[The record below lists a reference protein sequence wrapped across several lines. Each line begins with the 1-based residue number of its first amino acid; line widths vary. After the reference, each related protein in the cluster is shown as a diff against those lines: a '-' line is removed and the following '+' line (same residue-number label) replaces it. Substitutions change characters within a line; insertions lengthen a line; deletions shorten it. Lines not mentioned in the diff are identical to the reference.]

1 MTQLL
6 RSEEAAFKL
15 WLQQYARLE
24 PHEDLVDFL
33 HALLGFCEEDQEQS
47 DDEMMPVANSDK
59 PMRKKS
65 LFSMPEG
72 VNGVIIGSIFK
83 ILLTRVAEM
92 NFLELKN
99 LVSCLTKSDLS
110 HQVKLI
116 LRSDHFK

>member
-1 MTQLL
+1 M
-6 RSEEAAFKL
+6 
-15 WLQQYARLE
+15 
-24 PHEDLVDFL
+24 DFL

-99 LVSCLTKSDLS
+99 LVSCLIKSDLS